1 MMKQTLIK
9 KLEEY
14 KRRLYLNRLL
24 KGSLLSAIL
33 ILGLA
38 YFGSLIEFGFTFD
51 TVGRTVL
58 FFLTLTSFLVM
69 ASFWVVIPILHLL
82 GVFAPVSDEKAS
94 VEIGKYFPEV
104 KDKLLNTIQ
113 LGKLSGSE
121 SALVEASMD
130 KRIKEL
136 SVVPFAK
143 AVDFSVNWKYAKYLG
158 VTLLVILISSL
169 TFPSI
174 FVDSTKRIVNFRTEY
189 LPEAPFSFVIEN
201 DKLEA
206 FRNEDFVLSIKLEGD
221 LLPSDAYINISKRN
235 IKLEQISETEYQYTF
250 KKPHRTIPFSLE
262 ASGFSSQEYELA
274 VYSRPEVKSFN
285 IELEYPRHTKKQ
297 PEVLTN
303 TGNLT
308 IPEGTKATWRIA
320 TSEASTVWVDI
331 DGADSIVA
339 NAEGSVY
346 SAANQFFEPT
356 EYEIKSRNSYSENKE
371 KLIYQVKTIQDEYPE
386 VRNEYYADTILYDY
400 IIVAGRIS
408 DDYGIRSVRLKAEKG
423 RDKESVAVPFQNNGQ
438 QGSYYFKWNLDS
450 LDLSDGERVELYLEV
465 RDNDALHGYKM
476 VRTPSFFFNL
486 PSKEDIK
493 SSVAEKSDNAESELK
508 KSISEAQRL
517 NDKIKELQNR
527 LKSKKEME
535 WQEERLLEEIL
546 KQRAELEEQVK
557 DLQRQFD
564 DLKETEN
571 KFSDRSEELQQKAE
585 EIQKLMD
592 EVLDEKTRE
601 LYEELQKLLEEQ
613 GDTEDI
619 QQMLDQMSMNE
630 QNLEQELERTL
641 ELFKRLK
648 VETKLEQVTN
658 ELQELAEEQEQL
670 AEETQN
676 KENSMEDI
684 QEKQQEIEEQFDEIK
699 KDLDNVEQLNQ
710 ELESPEPLEDFS
722 QDEQDIE
729 QSIDESQQNLE
740 KNQRQKGSQQ
750 QQQTGQKMQKMAEK
764 MEQMQA
770 GMQMQM
776 MQANMD
782 DLRDIVDNLVKLSFK
797 EEELIANFREVRQV
811 DPRFVELSQEQLK
824 LKDDAQV
831 IQDSLLAL
839 AGRVP
844 QISSFVTREVTDMNR
859 NIDAA
864 LQELKD
870 RNRGKA
876 LSNQQFAMASMNNL
890 SLLLSDVL
898 EQMQQ
903 MMASQ
908 SGQSGKPQPDGKQQ
922 SMGDLK
928 KLQQSLSNQIKEL
941 KESGLQGRKLSEQ
954 LARMAAQQEMIRN
967 QLREFE
973 KQLKGRPE
981 GKEAG
986 DQLGKIIEEMEKN
999 EIDLVNKRL
1008 TDELIARQKL
1018 IETRMLEAEESMRD
1032 QDFDNKR
1039 EGETAS
1045 EYTRD
1050 QPEIFEEYLKAR
1062 EKEIELLKNVP
1073 LELSPFYIKEVND
1086 YFRRLSRDN

>member
-1 MMKQTLIK
+1 MKQTLIK

-24 KGSLLSAIL
+24 KGTLLSVIVIL
-33 ILGLA
+33 SLI
-38 YFGSLIEFGFTFD
+38 YFGSLIEFSFAFD
-51 TVGRTVL
+51 TVGRTIL
-58 FFLTLTSFLVM
+58 FFLFATAFLAM
-69 ASFWVVIPILHLL
+69 MIFWVIVPVLYLL
-82 GVFAPVSDEKAS
+82 RVFPPVSDEKAS
-94 VEIGKYFPEV
+94 QEIGRFFPEV

-113 LGKLSGSE
+113 LSKISREDS
-121 SALVEASMD
+121 SLVEASID
-130 KRIKEL
+130 KRMQEL
-136 SVVPFAK
+136 SIVPFAQ
-143 AVDFSVNWKYAKYLG
+143 AVDFSVNWKYARYLG
-158 VTLLVILISSL
+158 VLLLVILISSL

-189 LPEAPFSFVIEN
+189 APEAPFTFVIEN
-201 DKLEA
+201 EKLEA
-206 FRNEDFVLSIKLEGD
+206 FRNEDFTLSVKMEGD
-221 LLPSDAYINISKRN
+221 LLPSDAYIRISQRS
-235 IKLEQISETEYQYTF
+235 IKLEQLSASEYQFTF
-250 KKPHRTIPFSLE
+250 KKPHRTIPFTLE
-262 ASGFSSQEYELA
+262 ASGFSSGSYELA
-274 VYSRPEVKSFN
+274 VFSRPEVKSFN
-285 IELEYPRHTKKQ
+285 IELQYPRHTGRAA
-297 PEVLTN
+297 EVLSN

-308 IPEGTKATWRIA
+308 IPEGTKATWQMSTA
-320 TSEASTVWVDI
+320 EANSVWVAFSQ
-331 DGADSIVA
+331 GDSIVA
-339 NAEGSVY
+339 ERDENLFEASR
-346 SAANQFFEPT
+346 QFFKTT
-356 EYEIKSRNSYSENKE
+356 EYEIKGRNDYSHNKE
-371 KLIYQVKTIQDEYPE
+371 KLIYQVTTLKDEYP
-386 VRNEYYADTILYDY
+386 VVINEYYADTILYEY
-400 IIVAGRIS
+400 IVVAGRIS
-408 DDYGIRSVRLKAEKG
+408 DDYGIRDVRLFA
-423 RDKESVAVPFQNNGQ
+423 DKPGDKLSVPVPFQTNGKD
-438 QGSYYFKWNLDS
+438 GSYYFKWNLDS
-450 LDLSDGERVELYLEV
+450 LDLKDGERVELYLQV
-465 RDNDALHGYKM
+465 RDNDAINGYKQIK
-476 VRTPSFFFNL
+476 TPSFFFNL
-486 PSKEDIK
+486 PSKEDLK
-493 SSVAEKSDNAESELK
+493 NSLAEKSSNAESKLNQ
-508 KSISEAQRL
+508 SIDEAQRL
-517 NDKIKELQNR
+517 NEKIKELQNR
-527 LKSKKEME
+527 LKSKKDLE

-546 KQRAELEEQVK
+546 KQRERLEEQVK
-557 DLQRQFD
+557 QLQQQFD

-571 KFSDRSEELQQKAE
+571 KFSERSEELQQKAE

-592 EVLDEKTRE
+592 EVLDEETRK

-613 GDTEDI
+613 GETEDI

-630 QNLEQELERTL
+630 ENLEQELERTL

-648 VETKLEQVTN
+648 VETKLEQATE
-658 ELQELAEEQEQL
+658 ELKELAEEQEQL
-670 AEETQN
+670 AQETQD
-676 KENSMEDI
+676 EQNSMEDI
-684 QEKQQEIEEQFDEIK
+684 QEQQDAIQEEFEELK
-699 KDLDNVEQLNQ
+699 EELDQIEQLNQ
-710 ELESPEPLEDFS
+710 ELKSPEPLRDFS
-722 QDEQDIE
+722 EDEQ
-729 QSIDESQQNLE
+729 QIDEGMKKSQENLE
-740 KNQRQKGSQQ
+740 NNQRQQGSQQ
-750 QQQTGQKMQKMAEK
+750 QQQTGQQMQQMAEK
-764 MEQMQA
+764 MEEMQA

-811 DPRFVELSQEQLK
+811 DPRFVELSQDQLK

-844 QISSFVTREVTDMNR
+844 EISNFVTREVTEMNR

-864 LQELKD
+864 LQELRE

-890 SLLLSDVL
+890 SLLLSDAL

-903 MMASQ
+903 MMAMQ
-908 SGQSGKPQPDGKQQ
+908 SGQSGKPQPNGQQ

-928 KLQQSLSNQIKEL
+928 KLQQQLSEQIKDL
-941 KESGLQGRKLSEQ
+941 KESGQKGRKLSEQ

-973 KQLKGRPE
+973 KQLKGRPD

-1008 TDELIARQKL
+1008 TQELINRQKD
-1018 IETRMLEAEESMRD
+1018 IQTRMLEAEESMRD

>member
-1 MMKQTLIK
+1 MKQTLIK

-24 KGSLLSAIL
+24 KGTLLSVIFIL
-33 ILGLA
+33 SLI
-38 YFGSLIEFGFTFD
+38 YFGSLIEFGFTLD

-58 FFLTLTSFLVM
+58 FFLFLGAFIAMV
-69 ASFWVVIPILHLL
+69 AYWIVIPILYLV
-82 GVFAPVSDEKAS
+82 GVFPPLSDERAS

-104 KDKLLNTIQ
+104 RDKLLNTIQ
-113 LGKLSGSE
+113 LSKLSSDE
-121 SALVEASMD
+121 SSLVAASMD
-130 KRIKEL
+130 KRIQEL
-136 SVVPFAK
+136 GVVPFAQ

-158 VTLLVILISSL
+158 VLLLVVLISSL
-169 TFPSI
+169 SFPKI
-174 FVDSTKRIVNFRTEY
+174 FVDSTKRIVNFRKEY
-189 LPEAPFSFVIEN
+189 LPAAPFSFSIQNE
-201 DKLEA
+201 KLEA
-206 FRNEDFVLSIKLEGD
+206 FRNEDFVLSVKVEGD
-221 LLPSDAYINISKRN
+221 LLPSDAYIRISKRN
-235 IKLEQISETEYQYTF
+235 IKLEQLSENEYQYTF
-250 KKPHRTIPFSLE
+250 KKPHRTIPFTLE
-262 ASGFSSQEYELA
+262 ASGFSSPDYQLS

-285 IELEYPRHTKKQ
+285 IELQYPRHTKKQ
-297 PEVLTN
+297 AEVLTN

-308 IPEGTKATWRIA
+308 IPEGTTAKWQIS
-320 TSEASTVWVDI
+320 TSEADAVWVDI
-331 DGADSIVA
+331 NGEEPIQAL
-339 NAEGSVY
+339 AEGNLFEASK
-346 SAANQFFEPT
+346 QFFET
-356 EYEIKSRNSYSENKE
+356 AEYEIKSRNEYSENRE
-371 KLIYQVKTIQDEYPE
+371 KLIYQVTTIKDEYPE
-386 VRNEYYADTILYDY
+386 IRNEYYADTILYEY
-400 IIVAGRIS
+400 IVVAGRIS
-408 DDYGIRSVRLKAEKG
+408 DDYGIRNVSLIAEKERG
-423 RDKESVAVPFQNNGQ
+423 KMAVPVPFQNSGNE
-438 QGSYYFKWNLDS
+438 GSYYFKWNLDS
-450 LDLSDGERVELYLEV
+450 LDLTDGERVELYLQV
-465 RDNDALHGYKM
+465 RDNDAINGYKL
-476 VRTPSFFFNL
+476 VKTPSFFFNL

-493 SSVAEKSDNAESELK
+493 SSLAEKSNSAESELN
-508 KSISEAQRL
+508 KSIKEAQRL

-527 LKSKKEME
+527 LKSKKDLE

-546 KQRAELEEQVK
+546 KQRQELEDQVK
-557 DLQRQFD
+557 DLQQQFE

-571 KFSDRSEELQQKAE
+571 KFSDRSEDLQQKAE

-601 LYEELQKLLEEQ
+601 LYEELQKLLDEQ
-613 GDTEDI
+613 GETEDI
-619 QQMLDQMSMNE
+619 QQMLDQMSRNE

-648 VETKLEQVTN
+648 VETKLEQATD
-658 ELQELAEEQEQL
+658 ELQELAEEQQKL
-670 AEETQN
+670 SEETKN
-676 KENSMEDI
+676 KENSMEDLQQK
-684 QEKQQEIEEQFDEIK
+684 QEEIKEEFDQIKEDLNEIEE
-699 KDLDNVEQLNQ
+699 LNQ
-710 ELESPEPLEDFS
+710 ELKSPEPLRDFS
-722 QDEQDIE
+722 EDEED
-729 QSIDESQQNLE
+729 IDESMQDSQQNLE
-740 KNQRQKGSQQ
+740 NNQRQKGSQQ
-750 QQQTGQKMQKMAEK
+750 QQKTGQKMQQMAQK

-844 QISSFVTREVTDMNR
+844 EISNFVTREVTEMNR

-864 LQELKD
+864 LQELRE

-890 SLLLSDVL
+890 SLLLSDAL

-903 MMASQ
+903 MMAMQ
-908 SGQSGKPQPDGKQQ
+908 SGKSGKPQPNGKQ

-928 KLQQSLSNQIKEL
+928 QLQQQLSEQIQDL
-941 KESGLQGRKLSEQ
+941 KESGQKGRKLSEQ

-973 KQLKGRPE
+973 KQLKGQPE

-999 EIDLVNKRL
+999 EVDLVNKRL
-1008 TDELIARQKL
+1008 TKELIERQKD
-1018 IETRMLEAEESMRD
+1018 IQTRMLEAEQSLRD